1 MKRRLKI
8 MLQIKLNAKP
18 FKPKDMLNVQVLKP
32 KDMPRKKRYPKG
44 IRQNIKPRLRVLRMI
59 IHDKWEKILFT
70 LVFIRISFMLV
81 KPYFIC
87 SLMSFDCLRPNIIP
101 AIMPITKI
109 IPKNIRMFLFFFKYF
124 NFVSPI

>member
-1 MKRRLKI
+1 M
-8 MLQIKLNAKP
+8 
-18 FKPKDMLNVQVLKP
+18 
-32 KDMPRKKRYPKG
+32 
-44 IRQNIKPRLRVLRMI
+44 LRMI

-70 LVFIRISFMLV
+70 FVFIRISFMLV

-101 AIMPITKI
+101 VIIPITKI